1 MKKYT
6 VLFLSIF
13 SYLVHAEE
21 IDCKNA
27 ITTYEMNVCAGREME
42 AADAELDKYLTK
54 AKHKYSE
61 EKRVVDLLVKS
72 QEAWL
77 AYRKV
82 YCDGI
87 YEMWSSGTIRGVMYG
102 SCMVQL
108 TKQRTHKIW
117 EDYLTYMDSTP
128 PLLPEPK

>member
-6 VLFLSIF
+6 VLLLIF

-21 IDCKNA
+21 IDCENA
-27 ITTYEMNVCAGREME
+27 MTTYEMNVCASREME
-42 AADAELDKYLTK
+42 AADTELDTYLTK
-54 AKHKYSE
+54 AKQKYSE
-61 EKRVVDLLVKS
+61 EKTIVELLVKS

-82 YCDGI
+82 YCEGI

-102 SCMVQL
+102 GCMVQL
-108 TKQRTHKIW
+108 TKQRTHQIW